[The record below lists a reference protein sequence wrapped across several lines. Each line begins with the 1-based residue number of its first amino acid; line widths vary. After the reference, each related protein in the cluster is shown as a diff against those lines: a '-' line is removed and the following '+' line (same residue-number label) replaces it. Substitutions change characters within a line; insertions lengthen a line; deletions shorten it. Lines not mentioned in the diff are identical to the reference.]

1 MRLVALTIS
10 CSKDVILFVPISNE
24 IPGPG
29 YRTLQQIRPF
39 QIIIV
44 FLLSLACA
52 VESGI
57 AGDFGFE
64 SYKYW
69 FLYETAIFYVT
80 TIVVE
85 CLVAYAF
92 LSWPRKA
99 TIHLFFWIL
108 VINVITSPIAPF
120 GPFIFKISR
129 ILNFRDNPPAIV
141 ICEFIIGFLE
151 WVFLYW
157 ICTRMRINKVIDEH
171 VTEERAFLIVLAGN
185 IASLGLSILFAFLL
199 HRMLFSM
206 YY

>member
-1 MRLVALTIS
+1 M
-10 CSKDVILFVPISNE
+10 
-24 IPGPG
+24 
-29 YRTLQQIRPF
+29 QQIRPF
-39 QIIIV
+39 QIAIV

-57 AGDFGFE
+57 AGDFGFD
-64 SYKYW
+64 SHKYW
-69 FLYETAIFYVT
+69 FVYETAIFYLT

-92 LSWPRKA
+92 LRWPRKT

-120 GPFIFKISR
+120 GPFILKTSG
-129 ILNFRDNPPAIV
+129 ILKFGDNTPAIML
-141 ICEFIIGFLE
+141 ISEFIVGFLE

-171 VTEERAFLIVLAGN
+171 VTEERAFLIVLVGN
-185 IASLGLSILFAFLL
+185 IASLGLTILFACLL

>member
-1 MRLVALTIS
+1 MRFIDEAA
-10 CSKDVILFVPISNE
+10 
-24 IPGPG
+24 
-29 YRTLQQIRPF
+29 TLQQIRPF
-39 QIIIV
+39 QIV
-44 FLLSLACA
+44 VVLFLSLACA
-52 VESGI
+52 LESGI

-64 SYKYW
+64 SHKYW
-69 FLYETAIFYVT
+69 FLYETVIFYVT

-92 LSWPRKA
+92 LRWARKA
-99 TIHLFFWIL
+99 AIHLFFWIL
-108 VINVITSPIAPF
+108 VINVITSPLAPF

-129 ILNFRDNPPAIV
+129 ILKFPDNPPVIML

-171 VTEERAFLIVLAGN
+171 VTEERAFLIVLVGN
-185 IASLGLSILFAFLL
+185 IASLALTILFAFLL